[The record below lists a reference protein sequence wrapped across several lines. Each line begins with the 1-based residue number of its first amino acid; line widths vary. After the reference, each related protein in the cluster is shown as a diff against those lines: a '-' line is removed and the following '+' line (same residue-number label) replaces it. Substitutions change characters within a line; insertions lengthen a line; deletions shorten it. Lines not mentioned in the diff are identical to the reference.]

1 MAKKLS
7 IFIALGVFGI
17 IAFVLGRAALLP
29 DPIDPSTIRRPDNG
43 NPLGVQIAEN
53 LAKAIRYQTISN
65 SYDVAYAKEAF
76 DEFHIFLETT
86 YPNAHRMMIREI
98 IGEASLL
105 YRWPASNTP
114 TQKPIGF
121 LAHMDVVPVE
131 GGTEAGWSYPAF
143 DGTVADGFVWGRGAS
158 DNKMSVITLLE
169 TVERL
174 VTDGFEPSRD
184 IYFAFGHDEELGG
197 ERGAK
202 VIVDTLEA
210 RNITFDWTLDEGS
223 GIADGIIAGLN
234 VPVALISLAEKGSV
248 TLRISAEG
256 TGGHSSTPAPDTAIS
271 IVGRAVGKLAES
283 QYPLEMT
290 DAVREMLG
298 TLAPE
303 YPYSQKVVLA
313 NLWAFESIVV
323 EQMGASRVTAASLRT
338 TTAPT
343 IFNAGTKSNILP
355 QRAEAFVNF
364 RIHPRDS
371 VESVKRRAQKII
383 NDPRVTVSTEADDPG
398 SEPTSTSSFT
408 SDGFKAIKASIGEIF
423 GAVPVVPSLTVAGT
437 DSKHYARI
445 ADNTYRFNPY
455 YITSDDLQRI
465 HGTDE
470 RISVGNLATSV
481 EFYKD
486 FIKRTASDN

>member
-1 MAKKLS
+1 MTKRVS
-7 IFIALGVFGI
+7 IFIAFGLLSI
-17 IAFVLGRAALLP
+17 IAFALVRAAFLP
-29 DPIDPSTIRRPDNG
+29 EPIDPSTIYRPDNS
-43 NPLGVQIAEN
+43 NPTGIQIAEN
-53 LAKAIRYQTISN
+53 LAKAIRYKTVSN
-65 SYDVAYAKEAF
+65 SYDLPYAKAAF
-76 DEFHIFLETT
+76 DDFHEFLEIT
-86 YPNAHRMMIREI
+86 YPSAHSVMEREI
-98 IGEASLL
+98 VGEASLL
-105 YRWPASNTP
+105 YRWPASGTS

-131 GGTEAGWSYPAF
+131 SGTEAGWSYPAF
-143 DGTVADGFVWGRGAS
+143 DGTVADGYVWGRGAS

-174 VTDGFEPSRD
+174 AKEGFKPSRD

-197 ERGAK
+197 DRGAK
-202 VIVDTLEA
+202 VIVDTLET
-210 RNITFDWTLDEGS
+210 RGVTFDWTLDEGS

-234 VPVALISLAEKGSV
+234 VPVALVSLAEKGSV

-271 IVGRAVGKLAES
+271 IVGRAVGRLTEN

-290 DAVREMLG
+290 DSVREMLG

-303 YPYSQKVVLA
+303 YPYSQQVVLA
-313 NLWAFESIVV
+313 NLWAFEGLVV

-355 QRAEAFVNF
+355 QKAVAFVNF

-371 VESVKRRAQKII
+371 VESVLKRAQKII
-383 NDPRVTVSTEADDPG
+383 DDPRVMVGAEADDPG
-398 SEPTSTSSFT
+398 SEPTSTSSFK
-408 SDGFKAIKASIGEIF
+408 SDGFKAIRASIGETF

-455 YITSDDLQRI
+455 FITSDDLQRI

-470 RISVGNLATSV
+470 RISIGNLATSV
-481 EFYKD
+481 EFYQD
-486 FIKRTASDN
+486 FIKRVASGN